1 MNSIRSDIS
10 PQPPSLIE
18 ARGLLLDSLN
28 KSDLYT
34 KPAGHIKSGA
44 ERIGFGNLHIE
55 EYNSTAR
62 PHLRD
67 WSRAWLTQG
76 LQSLIPMSLIRLGK
90 ASEEDVAKEMAE
102 ELMAAFKR
110 ECAEVT
116 VGLTMD
122 MVIGRKPERLKNA
135 L

>member
-1 MNSIRSDIS
+1 MDSIESDMI

-18 ARGLLLDSLN
+18 ARHLLLSSVD

-34 KPAGHIKSGA
+34 KPAEHIKSA
-44 ERIGFGNLHIE
+44 TKRIGFGNLHIE
-55 EYNSTAR
+55 EYNSTTR

-67 WSRAWLTQG
+67 WSRAWVTRA
-76 LQSLIPMSLIRLGK
+76 LQSLMPMAMIRLGK

-102 ELMAAFKR
+102 ELMAEFER

-116 VGLTMD
+116 VGLNMD
-122 MVIGRKPERLKNA
+122 MVIGKKPERLGSV